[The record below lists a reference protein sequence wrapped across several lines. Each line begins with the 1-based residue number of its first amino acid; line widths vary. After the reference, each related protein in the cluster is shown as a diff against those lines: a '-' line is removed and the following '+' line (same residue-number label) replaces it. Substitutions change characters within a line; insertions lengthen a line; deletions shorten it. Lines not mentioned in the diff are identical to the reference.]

1 MPDQIFF
8 QSSLP
13 RSGST
18 LLQNILAQN
27 PSMYATP
34 TSGVLELLYAARA
47 NYSSSPEFRAQDSDL
62 MKQGWLSFCKQGIE
76 GFYEGVTDKRYVIDK
91 SRGWGVH
98 YGFLNSFYP
107 NPKIVCMVRD
117 LRSVFSSMEK
127 NFRKNPELD
136 SGIVN
141 HQAMTGTTTEKR
153 IDLWSSGQPVGLA
166 VERLRQIYTEGNNK
180 HMHFVR
186 FEDLN
191 QNPEHEMNK
200 IYDFFGIDR
209 YSHDFNNVEQVTQED
224 DQVYGIYGDH
234 QIRTQVKPVE
244 NDFHKILGPHASN
257 WIKDNYAWYF
267 KEFNYY

>member
-1 MPDQIFF
+1 MPERIFF

-62 MKQGWLSFCKQGIE
+62 MKQGWLSFCRQGIE
-76 GFYEGVTDKRYVIDK
+76 GFYQGVTDKRYVIDK

-117 LRSVFSSMEK
+117 LRAVFSSMEK
-127 NFRKNPELD
+127 NFRKHPERD
-136 SGIVN
+136 SGMVN
-141 HQAMTGTTTEKR
+141 HQTMTGTTTEKR
-153 IDLWSSGQPVGLA
+153 IDIWAGGQPVGLA
-166 VERLRQIYTEGNNK
+166 VERLRQVFTEGNNK

-186 FEDLN
+186 FEDLT
-191 QNPEHEMNK
+191 QNPQHEMDR

-209 YSHDFNNVEQVTQED
+209 YTHDFNNVEQVTKED

-234 QIRTQVKPVE
+234 EIRSRVKPVE

-257 WIKDNYAWYF
+257 WIKDNYAWFF